1 MRQRLGWIAIGLLL
15 AGAAEIAL
23 LVLVARFIGVPLTIV
38 LVLAT
43 SLLGGWL
50 LRREGIRAWRALRK
64 ASLEGRPPG
73 SEVSDGLLG
82 LLGGVLLLVPGFL
95 TDLVGLALL
104 LPPVRRGA
112 RVGVRR
118 AAERRVP
125 SAVAGDL
132 FGPRR
137 VRVRRGPPRSD
148 DTPPTDDAT
157 PIEGEI
163 LDS

>member
-15 AGAAEIAL
+15 AGVAEIVGL
-23 LVLVARFIGVPLTIV
+23 MLVARFIGVPLTIG

-43 SLLGGWL
+43 SVLGGWL
-50 LRREGIRAWRALRK
+50 LRREGIRAWRALRS
-64 ASLEGRPPG
+64 ASVDGRPLG
-73 SEVSDGLLG
+73 GEVSDGLLG
-82 LLGGVLLLVPGFL
+82 LLGGILLVVPGFL

-118 AAERRVP
+118 VAERRVP
-125 SAVAGDL
+125 SAVAGEL

-137 VRVRRGPPRSD
+137 VRVRRGPA
-148 DTPPTDDAT
+148 PPQDAA

-163 LDS
+163 IDS